1 MKLKKIFVTC
11 SIISSVVSLLLFI
24 ISSKSQGYIDFFVES
39 FNMYPMDF
47 NIFIYLISFV
57 IILLSFTMIKDKKIL
72 IINIISFLIVL
83 ILIIFS
89 VIVIFLGNLFQFT

>member
-11 SIISSVVSLLLFI
+11 SIISLLVSLLLFI
-24 ISSKSQGYIDFFVES
+24 IPSKSQEYIDFFVAN
-39 FNMYPMDF
+39 FNMYPIKF
-47 NIFIYLISFV
+47 NIFVYLISFV
-57 IILLSFTMIKDKKIL
+57 IILLSFTMIKNKKIL

-89 VIVIFLGNLFQFT
+89 GMVIFLGNIF